1 MSRQGFA
8 CHSTGPIFDWIF
20 RVTFF
25 PIQLPSPFFSLS
37 LSAEWFSS
45 IQFPNETARHKRV
58 SLLFYFII
66 FIFSFPLPTTCSI
79 FFYWAGIYIMWQ
91 TVGRRRVAGSAADW
105 FYYYVLFPW
114 RQTARPL
121 LDALFVQT
129 SKNFLATEVSL
140 FSTCACASVCVCVCV
155 LTWPFIRSSSSAFA
169 TNFSFRLR
177 CVLS

>member
-20 RVTFF
+20 RATFF
-25 PIQLPSPFFSLS
+25 SIPPLS
-37 LSAEWFSS
+37 LTLLSDFP
-45 IQFPNETARHKRV
+45 QFNFRMKQRDISEF
-58 SLLFYFII
+58 LFYFISL
-66 FIFSFPLPTTCSI
+66 FSFSFFLSTTCSI
-79 FFYWAGIYIMWQ
+79 FFYWAGIYIIWQ

-140 FSTCACASVCVCVCV
+140 FSTCVCASVCVCVCAYLALHSFV
-155 LTWPFIRSSSSAFA
+155 VVGLCDKFFI
-169 TNFSFRLR
+169 
-177 CVLS
+177 